1 MTVKIFDTQEVQDF
15 LRNVAGLDQAGGD
28 PRTKQ
33 IMHRVLSDLF
43 RAIDDLDI
51 TPDEYWTAVGWFNE
65 LGTAGQAGLISPG
78 LGLDHFL
85 DMRLDAIDAELGVE
99 NKTPRTIAGPLYVAG
114 ARSEENTSELD
125 DGSRSEEHTSELQS
139 L

>member
-1 MTVKIFDTQEVQDF
+1 MSGWSSDVCSSDLRRAARAADGTSAVPLHAHRGDAAVPPSVVDTRRRPLIRRRREPMTVKIFDTQEVQDF

-51 TPDEYWTAVGWFNE
+51 TPEIGRAHD
-65 LGTAGQAGLISPG
+65 
-78 LGLDHFL
+78 
-85 DMRLDAIDAELGVE
+85 
-99 NKTPRTIAGPLYVAG
+99 
-114 ARSEENTSELD
+114 
-125 DGSRSEEHTSELQS
+125 
-139 L
+139 